1 VIQKKNSEIHIIDEM
16 TVKVEETKRCWP
28 HITDAFLFKL
38 VNPHPSVCS
47 AGVRLRL
54 WKDYKVYIILFI
66 YKPLSL
72 YDIMRACLDNNNR
85 ILIYFVADAAAEAS
99 D

>member
-38 VNPHPSVCS
+38 VINGTNYILSYAQCFLIKTKFITHT
-47 AGVRLRL
+47 RLCAL
-54 WKDYKVYIILFI
+54 LV
-66 YKPLSL
+66 
-72 YDIMRACLDNNNR
+72 
-85 ILIYFVADAAAEAS
+85 
-99 D
+99 